1 VSDDDGTQ
9 FGRHVRSLRRARGLT
24 QEVLAGCSGLSA
36 DTIRR
41 LEHGSFSPSLETLR
55 KLCLGLG
62 LRLSTLFEAYELGAR
77 NESRELVDLI
87 ACRTPRELALA
98 TKVLRALFDELD
110 AIADEQTDANHDGAS
125 EP

>member
-1 VSDDDGTQ
+1 VTDGTP

-24 QEVLAGCSGLSA
+24 QEVLAKRSGLSA

-41 LEHGSFSPSLETLR
+41 LEHGDFSPSLETLR
-55 KLCLGLG
+55 KLCIGLD
-62 LRLSTLFEAYELGAR
+62 LQLSTLFESYELGGR
-77 NESRELVDLI
+77 NECRELVDLI

-98 TKVLRALFDELD
+98 IRVLRALFDELHAMAAEMSD
-110 AIADEQTDANHDGAS
+110 DSDDES